1 MEVRRSEPLG
11 ELAGPGR
18 PQVLVTWYMR
28 VVLEELL
35 ALGNGVE
42 AVEEELVVQMELAPM
57 ASAVA
62 RIVVLAVARMVAE
75 LQVVL
80 QRHRS
85 VAMVEITLLALE
97 AASAMQTLAIL
108 ELTAAVAPG
117 DMINLAEGLVELGLT
132 LLALWVAVAVAELV
146 ETKALVDPAGIMEL
160 AAAEQEIAAMVA
172 QEQMA

>member
-1 MEVRRSEPLG
+1 
-11 ELAGPGR
+11 
-18 PQVLVTWYMR
+18 MR

-132 LLALWVAVAVAELV
+132 LLALWVAVAVGSWWRPRHWWTRRELWSWRRRSRRLRQWWRRSKWRDCYYLHSV
-146 ETKALVDPAGIMEL
+146 IFSSRIRLHWQRT
-160 AAAEQEIAAMVA
+160 
-172 QEQMA
+172 

>member
-1 MEVRRSEPLG
+1 
-11 ELAGPGR
+11 
-18 PQVLVTWYMR
+18 
-28 VVLEELL
+28 
-35 ALGNGVE
+35 
-42 AVEEELVVQMELAPM
+42 
-57 ASAVA
+57 
-62 RIVVLAVARMVAE
+62 MVAE